1 MQPLEVRRAADREA
15 LHRGGASGAGERFG
29 EYLRGDAR
37 FAKAR
42 PDQKND
48 RWLAVV
54 GLLDVADRAM
64 DGFSKGMRQRAKVA
78 AALVSN
84 PAVLILD
91 EPTTA

>member
-1 MQPLEVRRAADREA
+1 MVGLAP
-15 LHRGGASGAGERFG
+15 
-29 EYLRGDAR
+29 
-37 FAKAR
+37 
-42 PDQKND
+42 D